1 MSEMIQRAYKILLV
15 DDDPNCLDAID
26 QILRRDGYETI
37 KADEGRPALQL
48 LPNHAIDLAIVDFNL
63 PDMNGLHVLRE
74 IKRINK
80 NIPIIIMTSEQSMD
94 VRTSSLEAGAYS
106 FITKPINIPV
116 FRNIVA
122 KALQSTNLK
131 TMEIRREFIIIK
143 WFKGFIHK

>member
-1 MSEMIQRAYKILLV
+1 MIQRTYKILLI

-26 QILRRDGYETI
+26 QILRRDGYEII

-48 LPNHAIDLAIVDFNL
+48 VSKNTIDLVITDFNL
-63 PDMNGLHVLRE
+63 PDMNGLYVLRE

-80 NIPIIIMTSEQSMD
+80 NIPIIMMTSEQSMD
-94 VRTSSLEAGAYS
+94 VKMSSLEAGAYS

-116 FRNIVA
+116 FRNVVA
-122 KALQSTNLK
+122 KALQSSNMRA
-131 TMEIRREFIIIK
+131 MEIRREFIIVK